1 MRLIK
6 ALVAYIWM
14 FILIGAVLIVVIC
27 VPILFAAGLW
37 FMICLIGGL
46 AFTWSIPIFIGLVIA
61 MSTMITVR

>member
-1 MRLIK
+1 MHLIK

-14 FILIGAVLIVVIC
+14 FILIGAVLIVVIG
-27 VPILFAAGLW
+27 VPILFVAGLW
-37 FMICLIGGL
+37 FLICLIGGL